1 MSSEGEARYEALQ
14 RRAAEVVREHLTE
27 QAIDAQPSDAR
38 REYLTK
44 LRPLLERAAEDM
56 NDDAVTELVVLRI
69 PFRAGFEAG
78 SRTRWGTCDQLA
90 GALPACIPL
99 ASRRAGR
106 NTQATRELRR
116 SARPS
121 ARSFG
126 RQTSCRASRALG
138 CGVRA
143 RAARTASTPGS

>member
-1 MSSEGEARYEALQ
+1 LVSGDQGGSDVVG
-14 RRAAEVVREHLTE
+14 RRGSVRGVAATRSGGGREHLTE

-78 SRTRWGTCDQLA
+78 SRTRWGDLRPTGG
-90 GALPACIPL
+90 GATGLHSACIEACRTEYAGDP
-99 ASRRAGR
+99 RAEAICE
-106 NTQATRELRR
+106 TICEIVWPPDL
-116 SARPS
+116 
-121 ARSFG
+121 
-126 RQTSCRASRALG
+126 L
-138 CGVRA
+138 
-143 RAARTASTPGS
+143 